1 MPLGS
6 AVLDGETDA
15 EAIETMLR
23 TFDFEEKGHLHFDC
37 FARVDGQL
45 RVRADRRPGRIRG
58 RREPEGELS
67 FFLFG
72 NAGPS
77 STELLRFWGV
87 LLRLKLPAET

>member
-1 MPLGS
+1 MVRALYKTPFNDQGLVEG
-6 AVLDGETDA
+6 V
-15 EAIETMLR
+15 
-23 TFDFEEKGHLHFDC
+23 
-37 FARVDGQL
+37 ARVDGQL